1 MAGSADDLLALEE
14 EVVRIAAGGYVDAVA
29 RIRVLLASEPG
40 KVRAAVLRL
49 VAPTIGRST
58 TDAIGRAWGMGIEET
73 VDDLNPKA
81 SKHPELGRVRKS
93 KVPSRYTTDARG
105 LTASSR
111 EAIARARKMLAAG
124 VDVAQAIAP
133 VLADASHVER
143 TLRTTVNDTR
153 NSAALVV
160 AKTTGQ
166 EVTIEA
172 ERDACAECLAYAGKV
187 SKTGDFPG
195 DLTFGR
201 AKANPPKTKT
211 CPIHPN
217 CRCRIVVLNSR
228 AYAETLEREAKRSIL
243 RGYALPSESP
253 KVRLEAA
260 DRLSSKANG
269 MPKSVNALARKAVK
283 TGAFPD
289 QVKPPSA
296 RR

>member
-1 MAGSADDLLALEE
+1 MAGSADDLLDLEG

-49 VAPTIGRST
+49 VAPTIGNAT
-58 TDAIGRAWGMGIEET
+58 VEALGRAWGMGLEET
-73 VDDLNPKA
+73 VDDLDPEA
-81 SKHPELGRVRKS
+81 RKHPKLGRVRKS

-105 LTASSR
+105 LTSSSR
-111 EAIARARKMLAAG
+111 EAIARARKLLAAG

-143 TLRTTVNDTR
+143 TLRTAVNDTR
-153 NSAALVV
+153 NSAAVLV
-160 AKTTGQ
+160 ATTTGQ

-172 ERDACAECLAYAGKV
+172 ERDACAECLAYAGQT
-187 SKTGDFPG
+187 SKTGLFPG

-201 AKANPPKTKT
+201 AKANPPRTKT

-217 CRCRIVVLNSR
+217 CRCRVVVLND
-228 AYAETLEREAKRSIL
+228 ATYAEALKREAKRSIL

-269 MPKSVNALARKAVK
+269 MPKSVNALARRAVK
-283 TGAFPD
+283 AGAFPD
-289 QVKPPSA
+289 QVKPPTA